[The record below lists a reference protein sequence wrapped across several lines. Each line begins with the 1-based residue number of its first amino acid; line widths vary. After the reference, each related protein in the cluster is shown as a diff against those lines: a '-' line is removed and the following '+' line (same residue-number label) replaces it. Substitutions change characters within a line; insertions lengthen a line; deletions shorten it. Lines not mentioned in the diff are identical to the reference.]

1 MISVSGKKWIEQKV
15 NKNSVEKIKQDFNFD
30 DILARLIVLRNYD
43 ITEINSINNNLKLI
57 NVLKDNSDFIHAS
70 EILIN
75 SINKKDNIC
84 ILGDYDVDGISSTS
98 LLIRYFKHIKQQY
111 FYYIPNREKDGY
123 GATTKLFQKLI
134 SKKPK
139 LVIMVDCGSNSNE
152 AIDYLNSNNIK
163 SIIIDHH
170 EINRP
175 YPKSNVIINPK
186 KNTDYGQYSY
196 LCATALTYFFI
207 DTVVQKTKSKFKLA
221 DFLIYVLLATVCDAM
236 PLRKLNKILASNV
249 IRKFEIK
256 NNLAFKTI
264 FKQLGLKKKL
274 TINDL
279 GFLIGPIINS
289 GGRLGFSSFGTEL
302 LTSNNTITLQKKTAE
317 LINLNNKRK
326 KLEKNILNEI
336 NFKKISKE
344 NKNIIIYYNNEIHEG
359 LIGIIASRLK
369 DYFNKPSIVLTNSNN
384 ILKASAR
391 STNDYNIG
399 KIIKKLIDKDIIEKG
414 GGHNMAAG
422 FSIKKEK
429 LKLLDDFIQN
439 DYLRNNKNFDPILNY
454 DSELSGSA
462 INKNL
467 YNEIVKLSPF
477 GNGNDLPTFLIK
489 DVKIIKSK
497 LVGDSHINSIIKPN
511 IGPSINA
518 ICFDCINSEVS
529 DYLLSYKKKVSIIA
543 NIIENSYNNK
553 TSIQLILK
561 DLFLSVNSA

>member
-15 NKNSVEKIKQDFNFD
+15 NKNSVEKIKQDFNFN

-57 NVLKDNSDFIHAS
+57 NVLKDDSEFIKAS

-98 LLIRYFKHIKQQY
+98 LLIRYFKHVKQQY
-111 FYYIPNREKDGY
+111 FYYIQDREKDGY

-170 EINRP
+170 EINKP

-336 NFKKISKE
+336 NFKKISKK
-344 NKNIIIYYNNEIHEG
+344 NKNIIIYYNSEIHEG

-391 STNDYNIG
+391 STKDYNIG
-399 KIIKKLIDKDIIEKG
+399 KIIKTLIDKDIIEKG

-422 FSIKKEK
+422 FTIKKINLLLFKEFIEK
-429 LKLLDDFIQN
+429 DFSKKIINNELK
-439 DYLRNNKNFDPILNY
+439 NKFDLEISL
-454 DSELSGSA
+454 SA
-462 INKNL
+462 INRKFL
-467 YNEIVKLSPF
+467 HEIYKLGPF
-477 GNGNDLPTFLIK
+477 GNDNLLPLFLIRN
-489 DVKIIKSK
+489 V
-497 LVGDSHINSIIKPN
+497 NIIKPN
-511 IGPSINA
+511 IINRKHISAFIKPSVGSSIKS
-518 ICFDCINSEVS
+518 ICFNCMGTEIAE
-529 DYLLSYKKKVSIIA
+529 YLLFYKKKINIIA
-543 NIIENSYNNK
+543 EINENFWNNK
-553 TSIQLILK
+553 KIIQLNIKDIIL
-561 DLFLSVNSA
+561 